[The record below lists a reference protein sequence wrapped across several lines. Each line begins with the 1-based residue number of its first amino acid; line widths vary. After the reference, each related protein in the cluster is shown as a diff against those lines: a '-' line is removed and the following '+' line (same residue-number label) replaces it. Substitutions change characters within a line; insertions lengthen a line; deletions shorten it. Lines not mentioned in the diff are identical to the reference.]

1 MLSSGNSCNSTL
13 LLAYANSKKAH
24 NFQSV
29 FSEEAVLL
37 FDSKDSVIQNL
48 LVWGSF
54 PRFEIQPNFLPLKML
69 RWEKEREMQI
79 SC

>member
-29 FSEEAVLL
+29 FSEETVLL
-37 FDSKDSVIQNL
+37 LDSKDSVIQNL
-48 LVWGSF
+48 LAWGSF
-54 PRFEIQPNFLPLKML
+54 PRSEIQPNFLSLKML
-69 RWEKEREMQI
+69 HLEKEREMQI